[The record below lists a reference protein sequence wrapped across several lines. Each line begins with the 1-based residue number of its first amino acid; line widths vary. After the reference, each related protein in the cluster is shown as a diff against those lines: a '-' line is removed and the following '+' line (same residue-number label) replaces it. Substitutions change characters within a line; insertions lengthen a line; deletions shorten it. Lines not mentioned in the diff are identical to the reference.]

1 MKFNFEETKIY
12 VRPGATDLRK
22 GTCGL
27 LAVIEN
33 EMQRMPTTGKEYIS
47 AIVS

>member
-27 LAVIEN
+27 LSVIGN
-33 EMQRMPTTGKEYIS
+33 EMQRS
-47 AIVS
+47 AL

>member
-22 GTCGL
+22 GVGGTSGSNRKR
-27 LAVIEN
+27 N
-33 EMQRMPTTGKEYIS
+33 E
-47 AIVS
+47 A